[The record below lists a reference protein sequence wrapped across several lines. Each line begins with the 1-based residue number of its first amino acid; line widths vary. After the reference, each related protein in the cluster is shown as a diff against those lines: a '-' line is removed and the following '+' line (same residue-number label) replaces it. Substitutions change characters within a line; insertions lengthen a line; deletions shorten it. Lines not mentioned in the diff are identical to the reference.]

1 MTIARHVTCNDKGIP
16 SGDRGARWTHSRDW
30 GAQIELPTDIAAT
43 GDREGRWPGKVAGD
57 PSARGPPRILFSGTP
72 SWEVV
77 SADDLRIGARFV
89 LGGARTLHAAL
100 RDAAQTID
108 RVHSTF
114 MTCPAGRIDLGATPS
129 QGLDRS
135 GSDPVER
142 DVLGRI

>member
-1 MTIARHVTCNDKGIP
+1 M
-16 SGDRGARWTHSRDW
+16 
-30 GAQIELPTDIAAT
+30 LPATTSAYHPATVEHAGHTRAT
-43 GDREGRWPGKVAGD
+43 GAPKLSYRRTSLQLATGKAAGRGKSRAILQPG
-57 PSARGPPRILFSGTP
+57 GPPRILFSGTP